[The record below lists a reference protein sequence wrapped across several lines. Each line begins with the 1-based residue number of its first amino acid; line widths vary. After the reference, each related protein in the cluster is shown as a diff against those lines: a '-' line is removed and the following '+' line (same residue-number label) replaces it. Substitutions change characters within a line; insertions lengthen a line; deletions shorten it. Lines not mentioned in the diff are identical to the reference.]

1 MSAPLAPRDYA
12 KLAFA
17 PTSTNAY
24 GGSPGCGVVVNNTLI
39 YPYGSY
45 TVDTDAPQ
53 IRIFDGTTDHLL
65 AYVPDVLATTPT
77 VCKAVISMIA
87 ANGVIYF
94 STLDTGAS
102 HSDWA
107 GRVFELNPDSGDITV
122 LGSSFS
128 GGNLPYALAWH
139 MGRLFVG
146 TNSGAM
152 ADGYN
157 VYFYRP
163 GIDTSWTLDVTFGG
177 GSAFSGITSM
187 TSYKGQLFAGTAVGS
202 TGGIRQALV
211 LTRDSTGTYTS
222 TNASGDSGATVD
234 TDSAFVSLCE
244 FGGNLYA
251 GYFGG
256 VSGTKKALI
265 RKWNGS
271 SWSTV
276 YTGSS
281 TTIIP
286 FVQMFVD
293 TPTSTMYVIGGGP
306 SGLTTKQAV
315 LLSTTDGS
323 SYTNLSAQLIGSATA
338 LPLHAILA
346 L

>member
-1 MSAPLAPRDYA
+1 MSAPLAPRDYG

-24 GGSPGCGVVVNNTLI
+24 GGSPGCGVVINNTLI

-45 TVDTDAPQ
+45 TVGTDSPT

-65 AYVPDVLATTPT
+65 TTIPKNING
-77 VCKAVISMIA
+77 VICKAVVSMIS
-87 ANGVIYF
+87 ANGVVYV
-94 STLDTGAS
+94 STLDTGAD
-102 HSDWA
+102 HTDWE
-107 GRVFELNPDSGDITV
+107 GRVFELNPDSGDLTE
-122 LGSSFS
+122 LGARFTA
-128 GGNLPYALAWH
+128 GEVPYALAWH
-139 MGRLFVG
+139 MGRLWVG
-146 TNSGAM
+146 TNSGST
-152 ADGYN
+152 ADGYK
-157 VYFYRP
+157 VYFFRP
-163 GIDTSWTLDVTFGG
+163 NVDTAWTADQTFAG
-177 GSAFSGITSM
+177 GSIYSGITSM
-187 TSYKGQLFAGTAVGS
+187 LSFQGRLLFAFAVGS
-202 TGGIRQALV
+202 AGGFRSAEILAREYDGSLSA
-211 LTRDSTGTYTS
+211 TT
-222 TNASGDSGATVD
+222 ASIDSGATVD
-234 TDSAFVSLCE
+234 NGSAFVSLCE
-244 FGGNLYA
+244 FNNNLYA

-265 RKWNGS
+265 RKWTGS

-286 FVQMFVD
+286 FVQLFVD
-293 TPTSTMYVIGGGP
+293 KSTSTMYAIGGGP
-306 SGLTTKQAV
+306 SGLAVKQAV

-323 SYTNLSAQLIGSATA
+323 SYTNLSAQLLGSATA